1 MISKQLV
8 IKLKNLELCSVPTKC
23 LPSIVLYTRKKIK
36 EFREIHKHKHEKK
49 LTSLSLE
56 QERPLFNIRNSVIC
70 LDLDVNP
77 PSYVLQTLSLGPRNA
92 ILDKFNPKDVLTEL
106 DILIKH
112 CKSHN
117 ISDEVITDINI
128 KTLAY
133 IKKCKK
139 QQTSRNITMT
149 KRYLKERDLLA
160 VPFDKGIGICLMKVE
175 DYKKK
180 MSDIINLP
188 QLEKVLPKRKN
199 EKHTI
204 FKEEERISESLKLLR
219 DNDKIDEQLYLQ
231 LKPRGSQPAKLYGL
245 AKVHKHNTPVRPV
258 LSMPG
263 SPYHKIAVQITKW
276 LSVVEECKTNGSTKS
291 VADSLKDIHLDN
303 DECLVSFDVTS
314 LYTNVPVEEAID
326 ICTDYLYSG
335 KYKVPPILVNKHL
348 RYC

>member
-1 MISKQLV
+1 MKFLV
-8 IKLKNLELCSVPTKC
+8 NCTKADLIPKFLKFRIPNNGCFDEQSVHDFQKKLLRKELFKAKDDLKTARGKVEKSRTMLRYSVPTKC

-128 KTLAY
+128 KTLSY

-149 KRYLKERDLLA
+149 K
-160 VPFDKGIGICLMKVE
+160 VI
-175 DYKKK
+175 
-180 MSDIINLP
+180 
-188 QLEKVLPKRKN
+188 
-199 EKHTI
+199 
-204 FKEEERISESLKLLR
+204 
-219 DNDKIDEQLYLQ
+219 
-231 LKPRGSQPAKLYGL
+231 
-245 AKVHKHNTPVRPV
+245 
-258 LSMPG
+258 
-263 SPYHKIAVQITKW
+263 
-276 LSVVEECKTNGSTKS
+276 
-291 VADSLKDIHLDN
+291 
-303 DECLVSFDVTS
+303 
-314 LYTNVPVEEAID
+314 
-326 ICTDYLYSG
+326 
-335 KYKVPPILVNKHL
+335 
-348 RYC
+348 